1 MHSQR
6 AEYILFYLEQG
17 IIPHPQMLI
26 SIYTSIRS
34 LKSNMLE
41 NSCTCILKAMKIIRK
56 SLCFFHLHRA
66 LLGICFKRD
75 LLIWQLGLN
84 LFTNK
89 GK

>member
-26 SIYTSIRS
+26 SIYTSIRF

-41 NSCTCILKAMKIIRK
+41 TLVHVS
-56 SLCFFHLHRA
+56 
-66 LLGICFKRD
+66 
-75 LLIWQLGLN
+75 
-84 LFTNK
+84 
-89 GK
+89 